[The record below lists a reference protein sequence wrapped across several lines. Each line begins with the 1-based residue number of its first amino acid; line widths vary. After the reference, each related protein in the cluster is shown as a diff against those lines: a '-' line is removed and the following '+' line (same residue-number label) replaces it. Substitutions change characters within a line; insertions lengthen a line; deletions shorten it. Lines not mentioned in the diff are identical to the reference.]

1 MEMRELTDA
10 LGETRVNRRDRCEK
24 ETPVRLHPA
33 CEKSSQLLS
42 LPRRQQQKHQD
53 QQQHSV
59 SVTIVGYG
67 GVQTGAVEPAAAKTA
82 QATQRCGHYIGHG
95 YVVTDKSDA
104 YAQWPMDPW
113 GGVTTVGTFCTVD
126 RCRHRN
132 PPFDPR
138 SANMVLIRYTTQ
150 ISYLRIPIFL
160 GGPSPLLAFI
170 SQFQCRG
177 GVRQGGKRGFL
188 LHCVRVL
195 HIPGIFSPLR
205 YLLRG
210 LPYCFHY
217 NRDP

>member
-59 SVTIVGYG
+59 SVTFVGYG

-104 YAQWPMDPW
+104 YAQWPMAP
-113 GGVTTVGTFCTVD
+113 
-126 RCRHRN
+126 
-132 PPFDPR
+132 
-138 SANMVLIRYTTQ
+138 
-150 ISYLRIPIFL
+150 L
-160 GGPSPLLAFI
+160 GGGDDSRNILHRRSVS
-170 SQFQCRG
+170 SQEPAIRPTKCKYG
-177 GVRQGGKRGFL
+177 INTIY
-188 LHCVRVL
+188 HANI
-195 HIPGIFSPLR
+195 IP
-205 YLLRG
+205 
-210 LPYCFHY
+210 
-217 NRDP
+217 